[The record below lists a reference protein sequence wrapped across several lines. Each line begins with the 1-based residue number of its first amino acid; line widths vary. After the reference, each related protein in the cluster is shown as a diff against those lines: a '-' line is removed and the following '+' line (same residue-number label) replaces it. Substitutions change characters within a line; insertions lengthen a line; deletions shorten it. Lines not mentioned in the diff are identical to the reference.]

1 MTYDNKKVLV
11 VEDDDM
17 NRMLAS
23 MSLGEFE
30 ITPDEAADGKQALD
44 MFLAS
49 PEGTYD
55 LIMMDVMMPVMD
67 GIESTKNIRSS
78 GRSDC
83 NLPIVAMTA
92 ESDENEIHR
101 FIQEGLTDYIE
112 KPMEME
118 SLELILNKYL
128 G

>member
-1 MTYDNKKVLV
+1 
-11 VEDDDM
+11 
-17 NRMLAS
+17 
-23 MSLGEFE
+23 
-30 ITPDEAADGKQALD
+30 
-44 MFLAS
+44 
-49 PEGTYD
+49 
-55 LIMMDVMMPVMD
+55 
-67 GIESTKNIRSS
+67 
-78 GRSDC
+78 
-83 NLPIVAMTA
+83 MTA